1 MRKTQLQAM
10 FLSMSLLCAGDVLAD
25 GPDSS
30 SDSESDSD
38 LPDWTVER
46 IRPMHEGLSRWVD
59 ASSRNLDGF
68 FGSDDESRAVRNTSY
83 LRIGSDFE
91 WVESEGFS
99 TDPSIRFK
107 LDLPTTK
114 ERLRLIIES
123 EPEESRGTLSEQGS
137 SRLRNDQT
145 SSDSTVIGL
154 SRLSEKDKTRH
165 WDTRVGAGVKFRLP
179 LDPYLRLSTERLW
192 NLGAGPWQLESYN
205 RLSWFNS
212 DGYSARSRW
221 DIGKPLDSTRHLRFL
236 TNIQWQEDEDTLELS
251 EAVEI
256 NQRLSRR
263 SAMRYA
269 AVVVGNSASHPRIN
283 DYYLLAQYRRNLHKE
298 ILFADIIPEL
308 HFPREANFDP
318 RWALSLRLE
327 MYFSGNVIDRH
338 QQRPD
343 HQEMQEREHTPIQ

>member
-1 MRKTQLQAM
+1 MHKPLSL
-10 FLSMSLLCAGDVLAD
+10 FLLLYAGALAAD
-25 GPDSS
+25 
-30 SDSESDSD
+30 DSD

-46 IRPMHEGLSRWVD
+46 IEPLHQGVSRWVD

-68 FGSDDESRAVRNTSY
+68 FGSNRENLSVSNKSY
-83 LRIGSDFE
+83 LRISSDFE

-99 TDPSIRFK
+99 TDPSLRFK

-137 SRLRNDQT
+137 GRLRDDPT
-145 SSDSTVIGL
+145 RSDSTVIGL
-154 SRLSEKDKTRH
+154 SRLSDKDKSQH

-179 LDPYLRLSTERLW
+179 LDPYVRLSSERLW
-192 NLGAGPWQLESYN
+192 DLGGAGWQLESYN

-212 DGYSARSRW
+212 DGYSARTRW
-221 DIGKPLDSTRHLRFL
+221 DIGRPLDDTRHLRFL
-236 TNIQWQEDEDTLELS
+236 TTVQWQEEEDTLEFS
-251 EAVEI
+251 ESAEI
-256 NQRLSRR
+256 NQVLSRR

-269 AVVVGNSASHPRIN
+269 AVVVGNSASRPRIN

-308 HFPREANFDP
+308 HFPREADFAP
-318 RWALSLRLE
+318 RWALSLRVE
-327 MYFSGNVIDRH
+327 MYFSGNVIDR
-338 QQRPD
+338 QREDPLPLAF
-343 HQEMQEREHTPIQ
+343 QERSLHQGY

>member
-1 MRKTQLQAM
+1 MRKIPLPTM
-10 FLSMSLLCAGDVLAD
+10 LLTLLLPYAGGLIAD
-25 GPDSS
+25 
-30 SDSESDSD
+30 DSD
-38 LPDWTVER
+38 LPDWTIER
-46 IRPMHEGLSRWVD
+46 IKPVHEGISRWVD
-59 ASSRNLDGF
+59 SSSRNLDGF
-68 FGSDDESRAVRNTSY
+68 FGSDDESLSVRNKSY
-83 LRIGSDFE
+83 LRIGTDFDWE
-91 WVESEGFS
+91 ESEGFS

-137 SRLRNDQT
+137 GRLRDDQT

-179 LDPYLRLSTERLW
+179 LDPYMRLSSERLW
-192 NLGAGPWQLESYN
+192 NLGEGPWQLESYN

-221 DIGKPLDSTRHLRFL
+221 DIGKPLDATRHLRFL
-236 TNIQWQEDEDTLELS
+236 TNIQWQEDEDTLEFS
-251 EAVEI
+251 ESVEI
-256 NQRLSRR
+256 NQVLNRR

-269 AVVVGNSASHPRIN
+269 AVVVGNSASRPRIN
-283 DYYLLAQYRRNLHKE
+283 DYYLLTQYRRNLHKD

-318 RWALSLRLE
+318 RWALSLRVE
-327 MYFSGNVIDRH
+327 MYFSGNVIDR
-338 QQRPD
+338 QQEQRINED
-343 HQEMQEREHTPIQ
+343 LQGREPVSGQPGSL

>member
-1 MRKTQLQAM
+1 MRNTL
-10 FLSMSLLCAGDVLAD
+10 LLSLLLGASAFYAGGLVAD
-25 GPDSS
+25 
-30 SDSESDSD
+30 DSD

-46 IRPMHEGLSRWVD
+46 IRPLHEGVSRWVD

-68 FGSDDESRAVRNTSY
+68 FGRDEASQAVRNKSY
-83 LRIGSDFE
+83 LRLGNDFE
-91 WVESEGFS
+91 WAESEGFS
-99 TDPSIRFK
+99 NDPSIRFK

-114 ERLRLIIES
+114 QRLRLIIES

-137 SRLRNDQT
+137 NRLRNDQT
-145 SSDSTVIGL
+145 STDSTVIGL
-154 SRLSEKDKTRH
+154 SRLSDKDKTRQ
-165 WDTRVGAGVKFRLP
+165 WDTRVGAGVKFRWP

-192 NLGAGPWQLESYN
+192 NLGDGPWQLESYN

-221 DIGKPLDSTRHLRFL
+221 DIGRALDHTRHLRFL
-236 TNIQWQEDEDTLELS
+236 TTLQWQEDEDTLELS
-251 EAVEI
+251 ESVEI

-269 AVVVGNSASHPRIN
+269 AVIVGNSASSPRIN
-283 DYYLLAQYRRNLHKE
+283 DYFLLTQYRRNLHKD

-308 HFPREANFDP
+308 RFPREANFEP

-327 MYFSGNVIDRH
+327 MYFSGNVLER
-338 QQRPD
+338 Q
-343 HQEMQEREHTPIQ
+343 QERQDNEDIQRRKQASIAR

>member
-1 MRKTQLQAM
+1 MRRKSLLIM
-10 FLSMSLLCAGDVLAD
+10 LLLCAGDLIAD
-25 GPDSS
+25 
-30 SDSESDSD
+30 DSD
-38 LPDWTVER
+38 LPDWTVKR
-46 IRPMHEGLSRWVD
+46 IRPMHEGVSRWVD
-59 ASSRNLDGF
+59 SSSRNLDGF
-68 FGSDDESRAVRNTSY
+68 FGSDIESREVSNKSY
-83 LRIGSDFE
+83 LRLGTDFE

-137 SRLRNDQT
+137 GRLRDDQPG
-145 SSDSTVIGL
+145 SESTVVGL
-154 SRLSEKDKTRH
+154 RRLSDKDKTRQ

-192 NLGAGPWQLESYN
+192 NMGEGPWQLESYN

-221 DIGKPLDSTRHLRFL
+221 DIGKPLDDTRHLRFL
-236 TNIQWQEDEDTLELS
+236 TNIQWQEDEDTLEFS
-251 EAVEI
+251 ESVEI
-256 NQRLSRR
+256 NQILSRR

-269 AVVVGNSASHPRIN
+269 AIIVGNSASHPRIN
-283 DYYLLAQYRRNLHKE
+283 DYFLLTQYRRNLHKD

-327 MYFSGNVIDRH
+327 MYFSGNVIDR
-338 QQRPD
+338 QQEKHDNEDVPERAPAPGQPD
-343 HQEMQEREHTPIQ
+343 GL